1 VRLVHVAT
9 NAALHSHRASD
20 ARLTAGQQEVT
31 GYAKR
36 DVNDWWTV
44 LELS

>member
-1 VRLVHVAT
+1 MHVAT
-9 NAALHSHRASD
+9 GAALHSHRASD
-20 ARLTAGQQEVT
+20 PRLTAGQQEVT
-31 GYAKR
+31 GYADR